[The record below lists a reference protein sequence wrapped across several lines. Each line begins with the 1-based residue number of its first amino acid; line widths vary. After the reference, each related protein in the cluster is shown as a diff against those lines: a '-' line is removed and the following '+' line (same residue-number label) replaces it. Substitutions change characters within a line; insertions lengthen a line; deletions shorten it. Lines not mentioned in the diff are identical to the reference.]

1 MLWRQLAPLAAT
13 KGAPMEQDVADS
25 ITILNKVDAGHEAR
39 IVALEKQ
46 VENLEAY
53 SKSLEKLVSNVIASN
68 LQFGM
73 ALNQAVLAL
82 NQMAK

>member
-1 MLWRQLAPLAAT
+1 
-13 KGAPMEQDVADS
+13 MEQDVADS

-46 VENLEAY
+46 IANLEAY
-53 SKSLEKLVSNVIASN
+53 SKSIEKLVSNVIAAN